1 MNERPPV
8 YSPTED
14 LRTRPPYRTAPPS
27 ERPRTPRPYAPPPA
41 EPFSWLRPFAFLGG
55 LVAAVVIALGLLFLS
70 DDAPPDQLSP
80 EELSA
85 LLADPPEP
93 SELPPLW
100 DTPTRTSDL
109 QVHTVPAGAS
119 VRLNDEW
126 VGFSPLHLDETPP
139 GYYTLRFEAP
149 DHVAKDTSFYLA
161 SGSILQLD
169 VWLDPVDALTE
180 PFGPT
185 ASGPSSDVWSTAPAP
200 RRLEQRGQPAGGGAS
215 LPQTAP
221 TSAATEQSE
230 STEQFEV
237 ASPEEVHRASHTG
250 SLSVT
255 SNPPGAIVLVDGVPF
270 GRAPLSLS
278 DLRPGSY
285 IVTVTLPGQDPL
297 SYQAEVAAQS
307 VAVVKAAFP
316 PPSSARGSRT
326 P

>member
-1 MNERPPV
+1 
-8 YSPTED
+8 
-14 LRTRPPYRTAPPS
+14 
-27 ERPRTPRPYAPPPA
+27 
-41 EPFSWLRPFAFLGG
+41 LGG
-55 LVAAVVIALGLLFLS
+55 LAAAVMVALGLLFVP
-70 DDAPPDQLSP
+70 DAAPPDQLSP

-100 DTPTRTSDL
+100 DTPTRASDL

-126 VGFSPLHLDETPP
+126 VGFSPIRLDETPP

-149 DHVAKDTSFYLA
+149 DHMAKDTSFYLA
-161 SGSILQLD
+161 SGSVLQLD
-169 VWLDPVDALTE
+169 VWLDPAEASAE
-180 PFGPT
+180 PSGLA
-185 ASGPSSDVWSTAPAP
+185 ASGPDSDVRGVAAAP
-200 RRLEQRGQPAGGGAS
+200 RRTQRQGQPAGGGATS
-215 LPQTAP
+215 AP
-221 TSAATEQSE
+221 TEPASAAAEPTPAEAGRSE
-230 STEQFEV
+230 ATGQFDV

-285 IVTVTLPGQDPL
+285 IVTVTLPGRDPL

-316 PPSSARGSRT
+316 PSGARGSRT